1 MTGAP
6 INTARK
12 IAARVARRLL
22 PRPPAPPADK
32 YGAEI
37 AFRREAVQEYELW
50 YRGEIPDL
58 YETPSPTDAQ
68 KVQSRSLRH
77 SAILTFLEL
86 VIKPKYL
93 WDLELDRRGLAGR
106 RVLDV
111 GAGPMPGG
119 TAFVDVEL
127 WCLDPLYPV
136 YLQLGF
142 PLHYWDRVR
151 FVNAFAEDIPIE
163 DGFFDA
169 VISVNAIDHVDDFL
183 KTATEIR
190 RVLKNDGFLR
200 MHVHYHAKTTTEPI
214 ELNDEVFGS
223 AYSWCRGLRKIDE
236 KTRKYGSE
244 AGPGEFYALWSNF

>member
-1 MTGAP
+1 MGWRRRTRKRSASRIHVAWRSGGPEGLMTGPP

-93 WDLELDRRGLAGR
+93 
-106 RVLDV
+106 
-111 GAGPMPGG
+111 
-119 TAFVDVEL
+119 
-127 WCLDPLYPV
+127 
-136 YLQLGF
+136 
-142 PLHYWDRVR
+142 
-151 FVNAFAEDIPIE
+151 
-163 DGFFDA
+163 
-169 VISVNAIDHVDDFL
+169 
-183 KTATEIR
+183 
-190 RVLKNDGFLR
+190 
-200 MHVHYHAKTTTEPI
+200 
-214 ELNDEVFGS
+214 
-223 AYSWCRGLRKIDE
+223 
-236 KTRKYGSE
+236 
-244 AGPGEFYALWSNF
+244 